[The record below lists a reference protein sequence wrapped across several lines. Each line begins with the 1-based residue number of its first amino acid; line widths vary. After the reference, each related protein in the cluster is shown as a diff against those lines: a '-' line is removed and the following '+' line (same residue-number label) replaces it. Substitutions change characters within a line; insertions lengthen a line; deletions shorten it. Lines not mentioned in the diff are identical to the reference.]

1 MKKRIGFIYNKPIV
15 DGDIN
20 LKTNN
25 EIHKSELYK
34 THSGGG
40 TSNNQYSYYKI
51 LNPDFWNLSGE
62 SLEMINVVYNIDQIL
77 YSWDDFVLRSNFTR
91 AVIDGTLDVAVAF
104 RYPNFLSTIED
115 RGYYISNQSKI
126 DTYEFKGTL
135 EERLAEAVK
144 MPIEEMTSVLYTMIA
159 PITEEEYTSMIK
171 TKI

>member
-1 MKKRIGFIYNKPIV
+1 MKKRIGNLRGKPIIE
-15 DGDIN
+15 GDIN

-34 THSGGG
+34 THSEEG

-51 LNPDFWNLSGE
+51 LNPDFWNLGGGSV
-62 SLEMINVVYNIDQIL
+62 EMIIIVYNIDQIL

-91 AVIDGTLDVAVAF
+91 AMLDGTIDTAVAF
-104 RYPNFLSTIED
+104 RYPNFLPTTED
-115 RGYYISNQSKI
+115 AGYYNNDQIEIN
-126 DTYEFKGTL
+126 TYEFKGTF

-144 MPIEEMTSVLYTMIA
+144 MSIEETTSMLYTMIA

-171 TKI
+171 NK